1 MGYESVRKNY
11 SIISVSPFQNSIL
24 NQMLLYCHL
33 LYIYICHYLEVAYL
47 LTEFSVLDK
56 MLLYSLIVKSG
67 CMRQALGPGALGKP
81 RGSGWSGW
89 WEGGSGWGTHVNPW
103 LFHFNVG
110 QNSLQIKIIIIIKK
124 KE

>member
-11 SIISVSPFQNSIL
+11 NIISVSPFQNSIL

-56 MLLYSLIVKSG
+56 MLLYSLIVKSV
-67 CMRQALGPGALGKP
+67 
-81 RGSGWSGW
+81 S
-89 WEGGSGWGTHVNPW
+89 
-103 LFHFNVG
+103 
-110 QNSLQIKIIIIIKK
+110 QIRLTWFSEKV
-124 KE
+124 